1 MLCAQLGS
9 EFKPILK
16 LLSGN
21 RSFTL
26 RGLLQAST
34 EKTSHVV
41 DQLTCLLK
49 HNVVRF
55 DSTTE
60 LYALD
65 ADECLLRLSAPKW
78 LSQIRDRLG
87 ETAYLILKETFVCG
101 SMTRAEIAQLMQI
114 KHHAGAADVE
124 TQVTE
129 LTL

>member
-1 MLCAQLGS
+1 M
-9 EFKPILK
+9 
-16 LLSGN
+16 
-21 RSFTL
+21 
-26 RGLLQAST
+26 
-34 EKTSHVV
+34 
-41 DQLTCLLK
+41 LK
-49 HNVVRF
+49 HNIVKY

-78 LSQIRDRLG
+78 LSLIRDRLG
-87 ETAYLILKETFVCG
+87 ETAYLVLKETFVCG

-114 KHHAGAADVE
+114 KHHSSAADVE